1 MRMLRPGPFL
11 KPEETMKYINRELA
25 AMDARSGLLAA
36 REEGEKSGE
45 ERGEERVLKLMQI
58 LTAQNRMDD
67 IARLRKDKAYL
78 QELYR
83 EFSL

>member
-45 ERGEERVLKLMQI
+45 ERVLKLMQI
-58 LTAQNRMDD
+58 LTAQ
-67 IARLRKDKAYL
+67 I
-78 QELYR
+78 E
-83 EFSL
+83 